1 MNLRISNRLGL
12 SICVVT
18 LLVLCVLSIS
28 QPILFNH
35 QKQQREREV
44 SNRME
49 QIWKAEQTFCKQN
62 NVYTANLQ
70 QLVKAGLL
78 ADSLQVI
85 PYSDGKRFKVT
96 ANVDITRSGRQ
107 VPTLTITAQY
117 DDYLWGMNENNV
129 ANLIEDAN
137 KRGSFSGLKMS
148 NAEE

>member
-1 MNLRISNRLGL
+1 MKLRISNRLGL

-35 QKQQREREV
+35 QKQQREHEV

-62 NVYTANLQ
+62 NVYTSNLQ

-117 DDYLWGMNENNV
+117 DDYLWDMNENNV

-137 KRGSFSGLKMS
+137 KRGSFPGLKMS

>member
-1 MNLRISNRLGL
+1 MKLRISNQLGL

-137 KRGSFSGLKMS
+137 KRGSFPGLKMS